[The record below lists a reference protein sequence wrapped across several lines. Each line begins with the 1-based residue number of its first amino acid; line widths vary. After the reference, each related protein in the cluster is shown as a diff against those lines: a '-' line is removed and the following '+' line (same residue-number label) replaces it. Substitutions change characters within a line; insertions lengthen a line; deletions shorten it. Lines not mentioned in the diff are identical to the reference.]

1 MKQEVGSVE
10 YGKGLIQFAVVRRR
24 RATLEIAVE
33 PDSTVVVAAPMRAS
47 IEEIT
52 AKVRKRASWVR
63 PQQQFFSQFVP
74 KTPPRHYIP
83 GETHLYLGRQ
93 YRLKVAA
100 SNKRGVKLRSGFLVV
115 ECDEPKRPDLIR
127 ELLNS
132 WYRAHASVRFAERL
146 EACLDR
152 FPNREGLRPKQL
164 IIRQLRRRWGSLSP
178 TRRMLLN
185 LRLIQA
191 PVDSIDYVITH
202 ELCHM
207 VQPHHGPS
215 FLRLLDRILPD
226 WQSRKQRLE
235 MLLY

>member
-1 MKQEVGSVE
+1 MRREQGRIE
-10 YGKGLIQFAVVRRR
+10 YGGHAIEFAVVRRKR
-24 RATLEIAVE
+24 TTLEIAVE
-33 PDSTVVVAAPMRAS
+33 PDTTVVVAAPLGAS
-47 IEEIT
+47 LEAIAE
-52 AKVRKRASWVR
+52 KVRKRASWVYR
-63 PQQQFFSQFVP
+63 QQHFFLQFVP
-74 KTPPRHYIP
+74 RTPPRRYIP

-93 YRLKVAA
+93 YRLKVVA
-100 SNKRGVKLRSGFLVV
+100 SKERGVKLRRGFLVV
-115 ECDEPKRPDLIR
+115 ESDEPKRPDVIR

-132 WYRAHASVRFAERL
+132 WYRARARVRFAERL

-152 FPNREGLRPKQL
+152 FPNPEGLRPKQL

-178 TRRMLLN
+178 TRSMLLN

-207 VQPHHGPS
+207 VQPHHGPA